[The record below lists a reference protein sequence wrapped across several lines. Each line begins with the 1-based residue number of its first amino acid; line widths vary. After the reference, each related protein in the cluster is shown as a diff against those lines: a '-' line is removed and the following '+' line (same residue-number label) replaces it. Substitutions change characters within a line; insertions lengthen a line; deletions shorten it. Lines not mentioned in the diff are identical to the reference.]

1 MVNIATIAL
10 THAIMLLAAWRLL
23 VRHDLDR
30 DPAPDPAPDPVL
42 GETDRKPAR
51 GGRGERA

>member
-30 DPAPDPAPDPVL
+30 DPAPDPAPD
-42 GETDRKPAR
+42 EADRNPER
-51 GGRGERA
+51 GRRGERA

>member
-23 VRHDLDR
+23 SRHDLDR
-30 DPAPDPAPDPVL
+30 DPASGQAE
-42 GETDRKPAR
+42 GQRAR
-51 GGRGERA
+51 NAKSKRA

>member
-23 VRHDLDR
+23 ARKDLER
-30 DPAPDPAPDPVL
+30 DPPREPRDDPRQPPQP
-42 GETDRKPAR
+42 GT
-51 GGRGERA
+51 RA